1 MNVFLI
7 PVGRERYELYCE
19 MPEDDVL
26 AGDQQERKDGVV
38 ARAIARARRWIQS
51 LERRQYEPPEPSRGL
66 WQRIVARFGRLIAEA
81 IAEQRL
87 LWHLR
92 NRTAATVVHPDDLP
106 SGSVMPIVRAH
117 VQKDY
122 EKHRFWLAID
132 LLLLAASAL
141 LTLLPG
147 PNLIAYYFAF
157 RVVGHFLSIRGAR
170 QALARIEWSLEPSPD
185 LAELRRLLAE
195 DAATRQSRLQAV
207 ASSLG
212 LEHLPRFFD
221 RMTAASA

>member
-1 MNVFLI
+1 MRVFLI
-7 PVGRERYELYCE
+7 PVGSDRYELYCE
-19 MPEDDVL
+19 MPEEDAVADQPDRQSGVL
-26 AGDQQERKDGVV
+26 SRLA
-38 ARAIARARRWIQS
+38 ARVRRGIQS
-51 LERRQYEPPEPSRGL
+51 LERRQHEPGEPPRGL

-92 NRTAATVVHPDDLP
+92 NLTAATVVHPDDLP
-106 SGSVMPIVRAH
+106 AASVMPIVRRQI
-117 VQKDY
+117 QKDY
-122 EKHRFWLAID
+122 EKHRFWLVID

-141 LTLLPG
+141 LTLVPG

-170 QALARIEWSLEPSPD
+170 QALARIDWSLEPSEA
-185 LAELRRLLAE
+185 LAELRRLLAQ
-195 DAATRQSRLQAV
+195 DAASRESRVQAV

-221 RMTAASA
+221 RVTAASA

>member
-7 PVGRERYELYCE
+7 PVDRDRYELYCE
-19 MPEDDVL
+19 MPEDEAL
-26 AGDQQERKDGVV
+26 ADHADRKAGVF
-38 ARAIARARRWIQS
+38 ARLSARVRHGIQS
-51 LERRQYEPPEPSRGL
+51 LERRHYEPAEPPRGV
-66 WQRIVARFGRLIAEA
+66 WQRIVARFGRLVAEA

-92 NRTAATVVHPDDLP
+92 NRTTATVMHPDDLP
-106 SGSVMPIVRAH
+106 AASVMPIVRAH
-117 VQKDY
+117 IQKDY

-132 LLLLAASAL
+132 VLLLAASAL

-170 QALARIEWSLEPSPD
+170 QALARIDWSLEPSTP
-185 LAELRRLLAE
+185 LAELRRLVAQ

-207 ASSLG
+207 AASLG

-221 RMTAASA
+221 RVTAASA

>member
-7 PVGRERYELYCE
+7 PVGPDRYELYCE
-19 MPEDDVL
+19 IPGEDAL
-26 AGDQQERKDGVV
+26 ADHADRRGGVFSRLA
-38 ARAIARARRWIQS
+38 ARVRRGIQS
-51 LERRQYEPPEPSRGL
+51 LERRHHEPAEPPRGL

-106 SGSVMPIVRAH
+106 AVSVMPIVRTH
-117 VQKDY
+117 IQRDY

-170 QALARIEWSLEPSPD
+170 QALARIGWSLQPSAD

-195 DAATRQSRLQAV
+195 DAAARQSRLQAV
-207 ASSLG
+207 ASALG

-221 RMTAASA
+221 RVTAASA

>member
-7 PVGRERYELYCE
+7 PVGSDRYELYCE
-19 MPEDDVL
+19 MPEDEAFGEPSDHKGGL
-26 AGDQQERKDGVV
+26 FSRAV
-38 ARAIARARRWIQS
+38 ARVRRWIQS
-51 LERRQYEPPEPSRGL
+51 LERRQYEPLEPSRGL

-92 NRTAATVVHPDDLP
+92 NRTAATVVHPDDVPASAVL
-106 SGSVMPIVRAH
+106 PIVRAH
-117 VQKDY
+117 IQKDY
-122 EKHRFWLAID
+122 EKHRFWLVID

-170 QALARIEWSLEPSPD
+170 QALARIDWSLESSAD

-195 DAATRQSRLQAV
+195 DSATRQSRLQAV

-221 RMTAASA
+221 RVTAASA

>member
-1 MNVFLI
+1 MRVFLI
-7 PVGRERYELYCE
+7 PVGPDRYDLYCE
-19 MPEDDVL
+19 MPAEDAL
-26 AGDQQERKDGVV
+26 ADQSDRKGGVFSRLA
-38 ARAIARARRWIQS
+38 ARVRRGIQS
-51 LERRQYEPPEPSRGL
+51 LERRQDEAGEQSRGL
-66 WQRIVARFGRLIAEA
+66 WQRVVARFGRLIAEA

-106 SGSVMPIVRAH
+106 ATSVMPIVRTH
-117 VQKDY
+117 IQKDY
-122 EKHRFWLAID
+122 EKHRFWLAFD
-132 LLLLAASAL
+132 MLLLAASAL

-170 QALARIEWSLEPSPD
+170 QALARIDWSLEPSTP
-185 LAELRRLLAE
+185 LAELRRLLAQ
-195 DAATRQSRLQAV
+195 DAASRQSRLQAV

-221 RMTAASA
+221 RVTAASA

>member
-7 PVGRERYELYCE
+7 PVGHDRYELYCE
-19 MPEDDVL
+19 MPDDEAL
-26 AGDQQERKDGVV
+26 ADRPERTGGIVSRTV
-38 ARAIARARRWIQS
+38 TRVRRWVQS
-51 LERRQYEPPEPSRGL
+51 LERRHYEPPEPARGL
-66 WQRIVARFGRLIAEA
+66 WQRILARFGRLIAEA

-92 NRTAATVVHPDDLP
+92 NKRAATVVHPDDLP
-106 SGSVMPIVRAH
+106 ATSVMPVVRAQI
-117 VQKDY
+117 QKDY
-122 EKHRFWLAID
+122 EKHRLWLVID
-132 LLLLAASAL
+132 LLLLAVSAL

-170 QALARIEWSLEPSPD
+170 QALSRIEWSLVQSTD
-185 LAELRRLLAE
+185 LAELRRLLVQ
-195 DAATRQSRLQAV
+195 DATARQSRLQAV
-207 ASSLG
+207 AASLG

-221 RMTAASA
+221 RVTAPSA

>member
-7 PVGRERYELYCE
+7 PVGRDRYELYCE
-19 MPEDDVL
+19 MPEEDAL
-26 AGDQQERKDGVV
+26 ADQPQRTRGLV
-38 ARAIARARRWIQS
+38 ARTATRARRWIQS
-51 LERRQYEPPEPSRGL
+51 LEQHHHEPAEPSRGV
-66 WQRIVARFGRLIAEA
+66 WQRLVARFGRLIAEA

-106 SGSVMPIVRAH
+106 APAVMPIVRAH
-117 VQKDY
+117 VQKDF
-122 EKHRFWLAID
+122 EKHRFWLVID

-170 QALARIEWSLEPSPD
+170 QALARIDWSLEPNAD
-185 LAELRRLLAE
+185 LAELRRLAAQ
-195 DAATRQSRLQAV
+195 DAAARQSRLQAL

-221 RMTAASA
+221 RVTAASA

>member
-7 PVGRERYELYCE
+7 PVGSDRYELYCE
-19 MPEDDVL
+19 IPPEDAL
-26 AGDQQERKDGVV
+26 ADQAERKGGILSRLA
-38 ARAIARARRWIQS
+38 ARVRHGIQS
-51 LERRQYEPPEPSRGL
+51 LERRHYEPAEPPRGV
-66 WQRIVARFGRLIAEA
+66 WQRVVARFGRLIAEA

-92 NRTAATVVHPDDLP
+92 NQTAATVVHPDDLP
-106 SGSVMPIVRAH
+106 ATSVMPIVRTLI
-117 VQKDY
+117 QRDF
-122 EKHRFWLAID
+122 EKHSFWLVID
-132 LLLLAASAL
+132 VLLLAASAL

-157 RVVGHFLSIRGAR
+157 RVVGHYLSIRGAR
-170 QALARIEWSLEPSPD
+170 QALARIDWSLEPSTP
-185 LAELRRLLAE
+185 LAELRRLLVE
-195 DAATRQSRLQAV
+195 DTASRRSRLEAV

-221 RMTAASA
+221 RVTTASA

>member
-7 PVGRERYELYCE
+7 PVGSDQYELYCE
-19 MPEDDVL
+19 IPAEDAL
-26 AGDQQERKDGVV
+26 ADQADRQDGMFSRLA
-38 ARAIARARRWIQS
+38 ARVRRGIQS
-51 LERRQYEPPEPSRGL
+51 LERRQYEPAPEPRGL
-66 WQRIVARFGRLIAEA
+66 WQRVVTRFACLIAEA

-92 NRTAATVVHPDDLP
+92 NRTAATVVHPDDLAQP
-106 SGSVMPIVRAH
+106 SVMPIVRTH
-117 VQKDY
+117 IQKDY
-122 EKHRFWLAID
+122 DKHRFWLGID
-132 LLLLAASAL
+132 ILLLAVSAL

-157 RVVGHFLSIRGAR
+157 RVVGHYLSIRGAR
-170 QALARIEWSLEPSPD
+170 QALACIEWSLEPSTP
-185 LAELRRLLAE
+185 LAELRRLLAQ
-195 DAATRQSRLQAV
+195 DAAARQPRVQAV